1 MLENPNG
8 KTKLKFQIAF
18 GNLKK
23 DFKDNYYL
31 ATEERAVENQ
41 VATCAFIAEKEKDKY
56 AVVIKDVMGVEVAKY
71 INLNYFE
78 EWHYVKII

>member
-31 ATEERAVENQ
+31 ATEERAVENR
-41 VATCAFIAEKEKDKY
+41 VATCAFIAEKEKNKY
-56 AVVIKDVMGVEVAKY
+56 AVVIKDVMGVEVARY

>member
-8 KTKLKFQIAF
+8 KIKLKFQIAF